1 MEMIKSSLEETKIPG
16 LFDWKQKLGL
26 FLQFIA
32 FVVLIIFLVLTMMN
46 QENIRWFYLT
56 LSVNFLIMSWNNYR
70 VFERKHFTWIYLI
83 ASVLF
88 LVIFGGTFLG

>member
-1 MEMIKSSLEETKIPG
+1 MKSSVEETKIPG

-26 FLQFIA
+26 FVQFIA
-32 FVVLIIFLVLTMMN
+32 FIALMILFVITMMN
-46 QENIRWFYLT
+46 ESYLRWFYLT
-56 LSVNFLIMSWNNYR
+56 LSVNFVVMAWNNYR

-83 ASVLF
+83 GGIVF